1 MVMKWNCKN
10 LFNDILPNF
19 YSGFTGFVKS
29 EDIEVF
35 LTL

>member
-1 MVMKWNCKN
+1 MH
-10 LFNDILPNF
+10 LFNDILPSLLLLLRS
-19 YSGFTGFVKS
+19 YGFVKS